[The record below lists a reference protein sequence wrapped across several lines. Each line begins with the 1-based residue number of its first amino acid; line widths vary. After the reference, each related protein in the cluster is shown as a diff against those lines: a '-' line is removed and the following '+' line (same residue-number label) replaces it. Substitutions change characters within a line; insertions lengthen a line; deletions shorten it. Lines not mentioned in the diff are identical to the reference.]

1 MDQKA
6 IDVIRNLALDMI
18 QNSGTGHPGISMG
31 AAPIMYTLFAKN
43 LKVNTA
49 VLDWINRDRFIL
61 SAGHGA
67 ELMYS
72 TMFLCGYPLMIDDL
86 KNYRKFDSKT
96 PGHPDMLKTPG
107 VELSTGLSGE
117 GLATAVGIALAE
129 KIYEEKFNY
138 KTKGMFDKTKLG
150 PLIDYNTYV
159 LVSDGDLMEGIS
171 YEAASFAGTYH
182 LGKLIVLY
190 DANEV
195 STDGPINKT
204 FNEGVLSRF
213 AALGW
218 DTQFVKNGTSVNEID
233 KAIKKAKRV
242 IDKPSIIKIKTI
254 IGEGLTNQGTNLIH
268 NKPLTKEELA
278 KYKEKTGAGT
288 IPFTILKEPAS
299 FMRDQVV
306 NRGMKVYDEWKNL
319 FEEYKKVLQES
330 QLNEINN
337 ININNCSFDLTK
349 IDLPIDYENKELLRD
364 SNHKVMNILGSNI
377 INFIGGSADLTL
389 STKCYLDG
397 QGDLLPNNMIGKNIS
412 FGVRE
417 HLMGAVINGLAK
429 SGFRAFGSTYMAFS
443 DYLKP
448 SIRMAALMNLPVT
461 YILTHDSITV
471 GSDGPTH
478 QPIEQLATLRAIPNL
493 FVFRPADIKEVMG
506 TWNIIVNN
514 KIPAVISLPKTEI
527 KAEQGTS
534 ITEVSKGAYIAGR
547 EQAIVNAVIIA
558 TGAEV
563 QVAKS
568 IQVRLLHEG
577 IDIRIVSMPCMELY
591 NAQPL
596 NYKMDLFP
604 QGVPIFVIE
613 YGSSFGWEK
622 FVPSSDYLF
631 TVDRFGI
638 SASKEDV
645 LKYSQ
650 VDIDSIVG
658 KIKSLLSE

>member
-18 QNSGTGHPGISMG
+18 QNTGTGHPGITMG

-61 SAGHGA
+61 SAGHAA

-107 VELSTGLSGE
+107 VEISTGLSGE

-159 LVSDGDLMEGIS
+159 LVSDGDLMEGVS

-195 STDGPINKT
+195 SADGPINKT

-218 DTQFVKNGTSVNEID
+218 DTQYVKNGTSVLEID

-242 IDKPSIIKIKTI
+242 TDKPSIIKIKTI
-254 IGEGLTNQGTNLIH
+254 IGEGLTNQGTNLVH

-278 KYKEKTGAGT
+278 KYKEKTSAGS

-299 FMRDQVV
+299 YLRDQVV
-306 NRGMKVYDEWKNL
+306 NRGMKVYDDWKNL

-330 QLNEINN
+330 QINEINN
-337 ININNCSFDLTK
+337 INLNNSTFDLTK
-349 IDLPIDYENKELLRD
+349 IELPIDYENKELLRD

-377 INFIGGSADLTL
+377 TNFIGGSADLTL

-397 QGDLLPNNMIGKNIS
+397 QGDLLPNNMFGKNIS

-417 HLMGAVINGLAK
+417 HLMGAVINGLAR
-429 SGFRAFGSTYMAFS
+429 SGFRTFGSTYMAFS

-493 FVFRPADIKEVMG
+493 YVFRPADIKEVIG
-506 TWNIIVNN
+506 TWNIIMNN

-534 ITEVSKGAYIAGR
+534 VTEVAKGAYVAGR

-577 IDIRIVSMPCMELY
+577 IDIRIISMPCMELY
-591 NAQPL
+591 NAQPI

-638 SASKEDV
+638 SASKDDV